1 MTIPVIE
8 TVRQRTW
15 AHYPGA
21 MPAFIDSF
29 NSGCRLDPETEIV
42 LRTGET
48 ITLEEWRRR
57 HQPKEHK

>member
-1 MTIPVIE
+1 
-8 TVRQRTW
+8 
-15 AHYPGA
+15 